1 MGRAEPNSVLTIFW
15 LTKRNLAMMKR
26 QSWHASTV
34 LVNCQK
40 LQAEAALWA
49 YRMGTAE
56 TLVLVLGRLSFRYH
70 ARYGQD

>member
-1 MGRAEPNSVLTIFW
+1 
-15 LTKRNLAMMKR
+15 MMKR